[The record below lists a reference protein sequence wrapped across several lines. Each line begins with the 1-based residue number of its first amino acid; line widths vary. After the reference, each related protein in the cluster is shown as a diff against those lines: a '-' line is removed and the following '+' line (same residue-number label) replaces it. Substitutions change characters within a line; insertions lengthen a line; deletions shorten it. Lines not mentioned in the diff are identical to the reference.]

1 MIDEGDSCDDRDD
14 TFRRSV
20 RDSYAAAASVWQ
32 AGASVVYRKLAEA
45 MVREGLAAKWPGL
58 DRGPILDL
66 CAGTGVVSAAFEGSA
81 VELVAA
87 DLAVEMLM
95 VEVGR
100 RPPAVVCDATA
111 LAFRSGCF
119 AAVLVAFGLNHATDP
134 VAFLAEAGR
143 VTARGG
149 TIGASTFAEGWNHP
163 AKAAV
168 DEVLA
173 RFGFTPP
180 PWHVRLKDEVEPA
193 TSTEPVLLALAGRA
207 GLRHPAV
214 ASIAVT
220 LPLTTLEVVG
230 WRFSMASH
238 AAFVSSLPVTQRA
251 EAVDAAMAAVN
262 RRWEPFVAPMLVLT
276 AQA

>member
-1 MIDEGDSCDDRDD
+1 M
-14 TFRRSV
+14 
-20 RDSYAAAASVWQ
+20 WQ
-32 AGASVVYRKLAEA
+32 AGASVVYRTLAEA
-45 MVREGLAAKWPGL
+45 MVREGIAAKWPGL
-58 DRGPILDL
+58 ERGPILDL
-66 CAGTGVVSAAFEGSA
+66 CSGTGVVSAAFEGSA

-149 TIGASTFAEGWNHP
+149 TIGASTFADGWNHP

-168 DEVLA
+168 DGVLA
-173 RFGFTPP
+173 RFGFEPP
-180 PWHVRLKDEVEPA
+180 PWHVRLKHEVEPA
-193 TSTEPVLLALAGRA
+193 TSTEPALVALAHRA

-220 LPLTTLEVVG
+220 LPLTALEVIG

-238 AAFVSSLPVTQRA
+238 ATFVSSLPASVRA
-251 EAVDAAMAAVN
+251 QAADAALAEVN
-262 RRWEPFVAPMLVLT
+262 RRWEPVVAPMLVLT
-276 AQA
+276 AQV